1 MSEKVYIAI
10 SGSEIEYPDARDS
23 IQLIQRREGDSHLN
37 FIRATKGYESRQ
49 AHITNFLE
57 TDFDYILFLDADHV
71 FPRHTLE
78 RLRSHGLPFV
88 SGFYV
93 RRRYDL
99 VAPVWY
105 EPYRGVLPLTIWSAP
120 VEPDSLYEIGASGW
134 GCLLVHRDVITAVR
148 SVCKGE
154 WEVLE
159 DDMDIMPYDLREI
172 LGAIR
177 GLRKAVNMST
187 GIMSELEKHVATL
200 EREIAPL
207 SYVKNPTGSDV
218 RFAVF
223 AKMAGYQLIG
233 DTGVNARHIV
243 DYPIGLG
250 DYQRYLAATPG
261 KLEGEIKERTAE
273 ERAQFEAAR
282 RDAEATG
289 G

>member
-1 MSEKVYIAI
+1 MSERVYIAI
-10 SGSEIEYPDARDS
+10 SGSEMEYPDARDS

-49 AHITNFLE
+49 AHITKFME

-105 EPYRGVLPLTIWSAP
+105 EPYKGVLPLAIWSAQ
-120 VEPDSLYEIGASGW
+120 VEPDGLYEIGASGW

-159 DDMDIMPYDLREI
+159 DDMDIMPYDLRVV
-172 LGAIR
+172 LGSIR
-177 GLRKAVNMST
+177 GLRRWVNT
-187 GIMSELEKHVATL
+187 PAEHRTTEDAEAHVAAL
-200 EREIAPL
+200 EREIVPL

-233 DTGVNARHIV
+233 DAGVNARHIV

-282 RDAEATG
+282 EAAG